1 MALGLIS
8 TLYTNTVMY
17 YDRQLP
23 ELTFIHFL
31 LIIHKVVISVICL
44 YNIERQIL
52 YFNIPISYNNNNKY
66 HLQINVD
73 ISYRLL
79 G

>member
-1 MALGLIS
+1 
-8 TLYTNTVMY
+8 MY

-23 ELTFIHFL
+23 DLTFIHFL

-52 YFNIPISYNNNNKY
+52 YFNIPISYNKNNKY